1 MTLAPPFALIAEV
14 THRCPLA
21 CGYCSNPM
29 ALTPVGEELST
40 EAWSDL
46 FAQAAALGVLHLHL
60 TGGEPLARRDL
71 PALVAAG
78 AKTGLY
84 VNLITAGLT
93 LSDTVLGGLVEA
105 GVDHIQLSF
114 QGAEP
119 KASDAV
125 AVYDGAHARKLAAAA
140 RIRQAGLPLTANFV
154 VHRRNLHDLEAMLDL
169 GEQMGASRIEI
180 AHVQY
185 HGWALANRAALLPS
199 REQLIDATA
208 TVEAARTRLQGRVV
222 IDYVIPDYYAKRPK
236 ACMGGWGRQ
245 VMLITPEGTA
255 LPCHAAASLPDLKF
269 PDARR
274 TPLAAIWR
282 EDPAFAAYRPPD
294 FVPEGCKGCAHFE
307 TDFGGCRCQAH
318 ALAGEAGRTDP
329 ACPLSSDNDK
339 VLSAREVTAEAD
351 LIARG
356 R

>member
-1 MTLAPPFALIAEV
+1 MTPAPPFALIAEV

-21 CGYCSNPM
+21 CGYCSNPLH
-29 ALTPVGEELST
+29 LTPSGEELPT
-40 EAWSDL
+40 ETWADL
-46 FAQAAALGVLHLHL
+46 FAQAADMGALHLHL

-78 AKTGLY
+78 ARAGLY
-84 VNLITAGLT
+84 TNLITAGLT
-93 LSDTVLGGLVEA
+93 LSEAVLNGLIEA
-105 GVDHIQLSF
+105 GLDHIQLSF
-114 QGAEP
+114 QGSEA

-125 AVYDGAHARKLAAAA
+125 AVYEGAHARKLAAAE
-140 RIRQAGLPLTANFV
+140 RIRRAGLPLTANFV
-154 VHRRNLHDLEAMLDL
+154 VHRRNLGDLEAMLAL
-169 GEQMGASRIEI
+169 GESLGASRIEI

-199 REQLIDATA
+199 LDQLLAATA
-208 TVEAARTRLQGRVV
+208 TVEAARARLKGRVV

-245 VMLITPEGTA
+245 VMLITPEGVA
-255 LPCHAAASLPDLKF
+255 LPCHAAASLPGLSF
-269 PDARR
+269 PDARA
-274 TPLAAIWR
+274 TPLASIWR
-282 EDPAFAAYRPPD
+282 EDPAFAAYRPPA
-294 FVPEGCKGCAHFE
+294 FIPEGCRGCAHFE

-318 ALAGEAGRTDP
+318 ALAGEADLTDP
-329 ACPLSSDNDK
+329 ACPLSAHHDR
-339 VLSAREVTAEAD
+339 VLAARDAAAETD